1 MSVDATTATQAAIEE
16 EDLDGL
22 SAGPKKIK
30 PVGKW
35 AFRIKYDPDKGFRE
49 ADMSTYV
56 GDYIKRFDLRE
67 GYKKSECDNWY
78 WKDDAIKTTGR
89 AVIQTVNRD
98 GVWEAQTIDGYA
110 NLKAFYESEVGK
122 KKRLMESGFD
132 PMFDGGAGGGFNPTR
147 LLDTEFIPIMAGP
160 FFKQLYI
167 YDYLYMHARAF
178 ELVNHNP
185 LAASATKLLQR
196 FTIGRGLSFHIKDDN
211 VREVWDEFWTRNGMD
226 KRIKGIARDI
236 NWQGEVM
243 LKYLEVDDGRLSV
256 RSLDP
261 STCWEVVTDPED
273 IEKVYYYHF
282 QWPSQYQIWVSGR
295 VPISQYFIQQIPPT
309 NIQHY
314 KINVSSM
321 EKRGRSELLPGM
333 PWLKRYDDLFAGKT
347 LKAVLEANMVWVIT
361 VKGDQ
366 GDVDALQSSEAI
378 QELPPPGGTW
388 VQNEAVDLK
397 PMSAGMAASRGD
409 GGVGQE
415 IANTFATSINL
426 PGEYFNISGER
437 GAARATALVRTD
449 PAVKTIE
456 EKQQVQKEILT
467 EMHERVIATA
477 ILAGKLPRHAAK
489 KDPEL
494 VQGNDPDIGKR
505 KKNYK
510 PGFGPGK
517 KAQTVQPPK
526 KVSIR

>member
-1 MSVDATTATQAAIEE
+1 MSAEVE
-16 EDLDGL
+16 
-22 SAGPKKIK
+22 IK
-30 PVGKW
+30 PNVDPEAVDIDDVQAPGKKLKPLGKW
-35 AFRIKYDPDKGFRE
+35 AYRIKYDPDKGYRE
-49 ADMSTYV
+49 SDMTV
-56 GDYIKRFDLRE
+56 NVNDYIKRYDLRE
-67 GYKKSECDNWY
+67 AYKKTDCDSWY

-89 AVIQTVNRD
+89 AVVQVYS
-98 GVWEAQTIDGYA
+98 EADKMWLPKTLDGYA
-110 NLKAFYESEVGK
+110 ALKQFFESDEGK
-122 KKRLMESGFD
+122 AKRLREAGD
-132 PMFDGGAGGGFNPTR
+132 PFFDGTSHMNVLNPTR
-147 LLDTEFIPIMAGP
+147 LIDTEFVPIMAGP

-185 LAASATKLLQR
+185 LAASAIKLLQR

-211 VREVWDEFWTRNGMD
+211 VREVWDEFWTRNDMD

-243 LKYLEVDDGRLSV
+243 LKYLEIDEGRLSV

-273 IEKVYYYHF
+273 IEKVYYFHF

-366 GDVDALQSSEAI
+366 GDVEALQSSDAV

-415 IANTFATSINL
+415 IANTFATSLNL
-426 PGEYFNISGER
+426 PGEYFNISAER

-456 EKQQVQKEILT
+456 EKQQVQKEILV
-467 EMHERVIATA
+467 EMHERVVANA
-477 ILAGKLPRHAAK
+477 IVAGKLPRSAAR

-494 VQGNDPDIGKR
+494 VQGRDPDIGKR
-505 KKNYK
+505 NKNYR
-510 PGFGPGK
+510 PGFGPG
-517 KAQTVQPPK
+517 QNVQRAK

>member
-1 MSVDATTATQAAIEE
+1 MSATEIEITQPEDADVDAPVK
-16 EDLDGL
+16 G
-22 SAGPKKIK
+22 KKNK

-35 AFRIKYDPDKGFRE
+35 VGVIKYDPDKGTRE
-49 ADMSTYV
+49 SDLQAPVGEYV
-56 GDYIKRFDLRE
+56 KRYDLRE
-67 GYKKSECDNWY
+67 SYSKANCTDVAWPF
-78 WKDDAIKTTGR
+78 KDDKIQTNGR
-89 AVIQTVNRD
+89 AVIQVPDSDSPT
-98 GVWEAQTIDGYA
+98 GWSPKTIDGYA
-110 NLKAFYESEVGK
+110 NLKQFFESEPGK
-122 KKRLMESGFD
+122 AKKLREAGD
-132 PMFDGGAGGGFNPTR
+132 PFFDGQGSMGGLSPTR
-147 LLDTEFIPIMAGP
+147 LIDTEFVPIMAGP

-185 LAASATKLLQR
+185 LAASAIKLLQR
-196 FTIGRGLSFHIKDDN
+196 FTIGRGLSFHIKDDAT
-211 VREVWDEFWTRNGMD
+211 RELWDRFWIRNDMD

-243 LKYLEVDDGRLSV
+243 LKYLEVADGELSM

-314 KINVSSM
+314 KINISSM

-333 PWLKRYDDLFAGKT
+333 PWLKRYDDLFSGKT
-347 LKAVLEANMVWVIT
+347 LKAVLEANMVWKVT

-366 GDVDALQSSEAI
+366 GDVDALQQSENI

-388 VQNEAVDLK
+388 VQNEAVDIE
-397 PMSAGMAASRGD
+397 PMSASMTASRGD

-426 PGEYFNISGER
+426 PSEYFNISGER
-437 GAARATALVRTD
+437 GSARATALVRTD
-449 PAVKTIE
+449 PAVKTID
-456 EKQQVQKEILT
+456 EKQQVTKEIIM
-467 EMHERVIATA
+467 ECYERVVSSA
-477 ILAGKLPRHAAK
+477 IIAGKLPKEKAK
-489 KDPEL
+489 ANPDM
-494 VQGNDPDIGKR
+494 VQGRDPDIGKR
-505 KKNYK
+505 RKGYVPGVGKGK
-510 PGFGPGK
+510 P
-517 KAQTVQPPK
+517 TVQAK